1 MNSIWKIEVNAWEI
15 SLRAEMCAIENS
27 FRMFLVHKKLIKN
40 YTLLMVN
47 MGKHFQQ
54 FDESTKVSING
65 VSERHRNKLLNW
77 TSKTFVK
84 CVYITKLD
92 TYNEYSCHFDL
103 ISTLVEGILITGSV
117 SKDVRHFFE
126 RNQLRFRTN

>member
-1 MNSIWKIEVNAWEI
+1 
-15 SLRAEMCAIENS
+15 
-27 FRMFLVHKKLIKN
+27 
-40 YTLLMVN
+40 MVN

-65 VSERHRNKLLNW
+65 VSGRHRNKLLNW

-117 SKDVRHFFE
+117 SKDVRHLFE
-126 RNQLRFRTN
+126 RNQLRFHTN